1 MNYNNW
7 TFQTVT
13 YTPPTGPAFQGY
25 SADSAPNYTFN
36 SMWLA
41 WWGVLPIDPRGVD
54 TSPVNV
60 GKDC

>member
-1 MNYNNW
+1 
-7 TFQTVT
+7 
-13 YTPPTGPAFQGY
+13 
-25 SADSAPNYTFN
+25 
-36 SMWLA
+36 MWLA